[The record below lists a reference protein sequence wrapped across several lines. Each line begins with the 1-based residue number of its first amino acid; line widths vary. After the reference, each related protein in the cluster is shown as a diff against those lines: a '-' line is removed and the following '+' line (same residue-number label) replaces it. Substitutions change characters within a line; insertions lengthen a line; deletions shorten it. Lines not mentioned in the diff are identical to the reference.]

1 MRALGL
7 ALIILTSGVAAAASE
22 EEVDEVAPLP
32 RKNALLF
39 NVGDLLSGAL
49 SLEYERG
56 IVPWLGINAGLGVAF
71 FPTVWN
77 TDAAKFAL
85 RGELGFRFHFIRHAP
100 GGLWIG
106 PYAMLNTAFDPDS
119 YQRLTWGL
127 GAALGYNFVLGRY
140 FTLQVGGG
148 GGFTDYGD
156 HVAWTPRLRLA
167 LGASF

>member
-1 MRALGL
+1 MRALCL
-7 ALIILTSGVAAAASE
+7 ALIILTSGAAAAAE
-22 EEVDEVAPLP
+22 EEVDELAPLP
-32 RKNALLF
+32 RKNAFLL

-56 IVPWLGINAGLGVAF
+56 MVPWLGINVGLGVSF

-77 TDAAKFAL
+77 TDDAKVAL
-85 RGELGFRFHFIRHAP
+85 RAELGFRFHFVRHAP

-106 PYAMLNTAFDPDS
+106 PYSILNTGFDQDS
-119 YQRLTWGL
+119 YQRFTWGL

-140 FTLQVGGG
+140 FTLQIGGG

-156 HVAWTPRLRLA
+156 HVAWTPRLRVG